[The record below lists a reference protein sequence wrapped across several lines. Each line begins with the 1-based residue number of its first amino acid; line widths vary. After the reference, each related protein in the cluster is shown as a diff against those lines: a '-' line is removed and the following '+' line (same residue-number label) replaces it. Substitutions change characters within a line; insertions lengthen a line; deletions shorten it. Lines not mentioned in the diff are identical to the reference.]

1 MDEVSSNWNPH
12 EDRKLMMLV
21 DAHKVENIDII
32 HKVLNEFID
41 EKRKSTD
48 SLQESWLDKSKVE
61 CMDRWLKL
69 RNSTGDGTVK
79 QIKGNWTPEEDM
91 ILRKK
96 VSELGLKKWK
106 EVATF
111 LPGRIGK

>member
-12 EDRKLMMLV
+12 EDRKLMKLV
-21 DAHKVENIDII
+21 DAHKVENIEII
-32 HKVLNEFID
+32 HRLLNEFID

-69 RNSTGDGTVK
+69 RNNTGDGTVK

-91 ILRKK
+91 ILLKK
-96 VSELGLKKWK
+96 V
-106 EVATF
+106 
-111 LPGRIGK
+111 